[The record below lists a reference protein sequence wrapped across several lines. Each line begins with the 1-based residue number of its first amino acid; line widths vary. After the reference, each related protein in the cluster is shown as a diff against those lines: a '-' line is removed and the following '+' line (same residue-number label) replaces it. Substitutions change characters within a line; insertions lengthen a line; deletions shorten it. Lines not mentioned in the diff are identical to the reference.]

1 MCPAFSLTDYKVQSS
16 TLSSAVLDLKDD
28 RSAKG
33 KDSHNKFTSRN
44 VQLSR
49 LQSYSGVNLLQKIDI
64 DDLRF
69 RPDDRLLVEME
80 RLEKLEH
87 DTLAAWATLRR

>member
-1 MCPAFSLTDYKVQSS
+1 MCPAFSLTDYKVQGF
-16 TLSSAVLDLKDD
+16 TLLNAILDLKNN
-28 RSAKG
+28 R
-33 KDSHNKFTSRN
+33 KDSHKKFVSQY

-49 LQSYSGVNLLQKIDI
+49 LQSWQGINLLQEIDL

-80 RLEKLEH
+80 RLTKLEQ
-87 DTLAAWATLRR
+87 DTMTAWTAR